1 MFSFP
6 KRFILLDTEY
16 TSWEDSQERGWGP
29 NKYKEI
35 IQIGAIS
42 VDGKSLAEE
51 GAFSVFV
58 KPVKNPQLS
67 DFIVGLTGITQ
78 EKIDT
83 EGISL
88 PEAMSRLGEF
98 VEDLPMYAYG
108 TDGTVII
115 ENCALVGTP
124 APFAENRII
133 NMRSFIFPALEKLG
147 IDPKKYTSGTLITAF
162 GKPLPAPAHDAV
174 NDMRNLL
181 AAIRILRER
190 SPQPF

>member
-1 MFSFP
+1 M
-6 KRFILLDTEY
+6 
-16 TSWEDSQERGWGP
+16 
-29 NKYKEI
+29 
-35 IQIGAIS
+35 
-42 VDGKSLAEE
+42 DGKSLAEE

-133 NMRSFIFPALEKLG
+133 NMRSFIFPVLEKLG

-181 AAIRILRER
+181 VALKILKN
-190 SPQPF
+190 Q

>member
-16 TSWEDSQERGWGP
+16 TSGEDSQERGWGP

-88 PEAMSRLGEF
+88 PSGMTPPRPG
-98 VEDLPMYAYG
+98 VGGLP
-108 TDGTVII
+108 V
-115 ENCALVGTP
+115 
-124 APFAENRII
+124 
-133 NMRSFIFPALEKLG
+133 
-147 IDPKKYTSGTLITAF
+147 
-162 GKPLPAPAHDAV
+162 LPP
-174 NDMRNLL
+174 
-181 AAIRILRER
+181 
-190 SPQPF
+190 